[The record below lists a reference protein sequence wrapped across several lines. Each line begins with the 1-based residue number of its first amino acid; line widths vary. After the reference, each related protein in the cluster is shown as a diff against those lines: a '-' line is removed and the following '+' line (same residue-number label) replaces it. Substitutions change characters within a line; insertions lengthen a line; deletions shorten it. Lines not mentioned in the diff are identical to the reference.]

1 MKKYFTIIILIFV
14 SNIYAQ
20 EIFFANSYTESG
32 EPVDATLDLKIKPWG
47 TQVYILFR
55 NDGKPI
61 GDPLLYLFVDK
72 LRGEEYKPFDSRV
85 LNIDKDATW
94 AVYNYEFKD
103 PGKYEVYFMNS
114 KQHRLATAKLNV
126 ELEDKYVEAFSVQSS
141 RYYEGAKLEFC
152 EAVVN
157 RKPVNVLRTASIK
170 KLNGTVYVYLNNF
183 DALNVDTLFVQVW
196 KDEDGDNEFEKFIET
211 KKYKINPEW
220 SDTFFK
226 YVFTK
231 AGLYQIK
238 IFEKNEILIAAK
250 HIKIIP

>member
-1 MKKYFTIIILIFV
+1 MKKYIALIYFIFI
-14 SNIYAQ
+14 SLSSAQ

-32 EPVDATLDLKIKPWG
+32 EPIDATVDLKIKPWG
-47 TQVYILFR
+47 SQFYILFR
-55 NDGKPI
+55 NNGKPI

-72 LRGEEYKPFDSRV
+72 LRGDKYKPFDSRV

-103 PGKYEVYFMNS
+103 PGEYEIYFMNS
-114 KQHRLATAKLNV
+114 NQKRLATAKLKV
-126 ELEDKYVEAFSVQSS
+126 ELEDRYVEGFSVQSS
-141 RYYEGAKLEFC
+141 RYYEGAKLQFC
-152 EAVVN
+152 EAVVDG
-157 RKPVNVLRTASIK
+157 KPVNVLRTASIK

-196 KDEDGDNEFEKFIET
+196 KDENGDEEFEKFVET
-211 KKYKINPEW
+211 KKYKIDPNW

-231 AGLYQIK
+231 PGLYQIK